1 MKKTIIWIAVSGIIV
16 FCFCYFNIVAVISRM
31 PNTINDEEMLKVE
44 VVPSRVTHYEVR
56 NHQQFSSFEQFWD
69 KVGNSTHYHTLP
81 PKYKWL
87 REDSSPAETNSSGIP
102 KIMNKIYVEKS
113 GSFFVCRGTDL
124 VYALIGA
131 TIEA

>member
-1 MKKTIIWIAVSGIIV
+1 
-16 FCFCYFNIVAVISRM
+16 
-31 PNTINDEEMLKVE
+31 MLKVE

-113 GSFFVCRGTDL
+113 GMFPAKEEMIQTGKME
-124 VYALIGA
+124 
-131 TIEA
+131 EAHNSWPLHN